1 VTDLDPTAVGDET
14 VELLAGELEAT
25 LSIEGPTFSVVSL
38 RHRGAELLLSPEE
51 LPPDYRLHGAL
62 AGITLMH
69 PWAGRLS
76 SDRFEVGG
84 VAIVLPADAPEV
96 SRDPVSGVPLHGLRS
111 GGAWTLVADAASE
124 SGVADRTR
132 ATATLDFAAQPALL
146 ARFPFPHELTVA
158 AELRPDG
165 LALSTE
171 LRATGEVAVPVA
183 FGWHPYARLPGAP
196 RADWRLELPEG
207 AHIPLDER
215 KLPTGARAAPSP
227 ATRVVLGARA
237 FDDGW
242 DGIAD
247 GATLAAADDV
257 RELRCDFLEGFPVA
271 QLFAPL
277 DAELVSLEPM
287 TAVGNALVSG
297 DGLRFVAPGTTF
309 TARTFFGVTDSAA

>member
-1 VTDLDPTAVGDET
+1 VTDPDVTEPVR
-14 VELLAGELEAT
+14 LLAGELEAT

-38 RHRGAELLLSPEE
+38 RHRGAELLLAPEE
-51 LPPDYRLHGAL
+51 LPPGYRLHSAL

-76 SDRFEVGG
+76 RDRFEVGG
-84 VAIVLPADAPEV
+84 VEVVLPADAPEV

-111 GGAWTLVADAASE
+111 GGAWTLVAEAASE
-124 SGVADRTR
+124 SGVADGTR
-132 ATATLDFAAQPALL
+132 ATATLDFGAQPELL
-146 ARFPFPHELTVA
+146 ARFPFPHELTIA

-171 LRATGEVAVPVA
+171 LRATGDLAVPVA
-183 FGWHPYARLPGAP
+183 FGWHPYARLPATP
-196 RADWRLELPEG
+196 RAEWRLQLPEG

-215 KLPTGARAAPSP
+215 KLPTGARAARSP
-227 ATRVVLGARA
+227 ATRVVLDERA

-247 GATLAAADDV
+247 GAVLAAADDV
-257 RELRCDFLEGFPVA
+257 RELRCEFLGGFRVA

-297 DGLRFVAPGTTF
+297 DGLRFAAPGTTF
-309 TARTFFGVTDSAA
+309 TARTLFAVLDAAGSA